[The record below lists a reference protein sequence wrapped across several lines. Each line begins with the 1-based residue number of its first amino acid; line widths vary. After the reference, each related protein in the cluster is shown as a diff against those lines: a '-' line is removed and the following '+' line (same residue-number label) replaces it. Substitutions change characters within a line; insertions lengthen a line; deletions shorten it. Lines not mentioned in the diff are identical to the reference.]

1 MTDRTTVA
9 GLQVATSLHDF
20 LQEEALPAAGIDPAG
35 FWTGVA
41 AIIADLTPANRAL
54 LARRD
59 ELQAAIDSW
68 HQARAGRP
76 AGRDDLAEYR
86 DFLTTIGYLAPDPG
100 PFAIGTEHVDA
111 EIASMA
117 GPQLVVP
124 VSNARFALNAANA
137 RWGSLYDALYGTD
150 AIAEDDGATRQ
161 GRYNPVRGQKV
172 IDTVRDFLDE
182 IVPLA
187 GASHHDATGYVV
199 SGGQLSVM
207 TASGQASLADRAA
220 FAGFAGYPGAPSGI
234 LLRHHGLHL
243 EILIDRAGSIG
254 SADPA
259 GVQDVLV
266 EAAITTII
274 DFEDSVAAV
283 DAQDKVAAYRNW
295 LGLSTGE
302 LTAPVAKGGTSFT
315 RRLERDR
322 AYTNATG
329 EAFTLPGRS
338 LLLVRNVGHLMTT
351 DAILDADGAEVFEG
365 ILDAIV
371 TTVAALPSL
380 PGGNGLPGSRAGSV
394 YIVKPKQ
401 HGPDEV
407 AFTVTLFQRVEEL
420 LGLAPNTLKLGLM
433 DEERRTSLNLAACIH
448 AAASRLVFI
457 NTGFLDRSGD
467 EIHTSMEAGPL
478 VRKAAMKTQPWIL
491 AYEDANVDAG
501 LAHGLA
507 GRAQIGKGMWTMPE
521 EMAAMLEQKIA
532 HPRAGATTA
541 WVPSPTA
548 ATLHALHYHRVDVAD
563 RQRELAGRASRAQD
577 MLRIPL
583 GDPAGWT
590 AEDRQAEVDNNAQSI
605 LGYVVRW
612 IDQGIGCSKVP
623 DINDVALMED
633 RATLRISSQLLAN
646 WLRHGIV
653 DRAQVLN
660 ALRRQA
666 IVVDKQNEA
675 DPGYQ
680 PMAPDYEASVAFAAA
695 CDLIFEG
702 ATQPSGYTEPIL
714 HRRRR
719 EAKAA
724 QARAQ
729 ADAAQ
734 AMAAQAGEPRGV
746 AAEAVEAEAKAPRI
760 DAADSV

>member
-1 MTDRTTVA
+1 VTDRTTVS
-9 GLQVATSLHDF
+9 GLRVATCLHDF
-20 LQEEALPAAGIDPAG
+20 LQEEALPAARIDPAG
-35 FWTGVA
+35 FWAGVA
-41 AIIADLTPANRAL
+41 AIVADLTPANRAL
-54 LARRD
+54 LSRRD

-68 HQARAGRP
+68 HRQRAGRP
-76 AGRDDLAEYR
+76 AGGDLAEYK
-86 DFLTTIGYLAPDPG
+86 DFLSSIGYLAPDPG
-100 PFAIGTEHVDA
+100 PFSIGTERVDA
-111 EIASMA
+111 EIAALA

-150 AIAEDDGATRQ
+150 AIAEDAGATRQ
-161 GRYNPVRGQKV
+161 GSYNPVRGQKV
-172 IDTVRDFLDE
+172 IDAVRDFLDE
-182 IVPLA
+182 VVPLA
-187 GASHHDATGYVV
+187 GASHRDVTGYVARD
-199 SGGQLSVM
+199 GRLSAV
-207 TASGQASLADRAA
+207 TASGHAALADEAA
-220 FAGFAGYPGAPSGI
+220 FAGHAGQEDAPTGI

-243 EILIDRAGSIG
+243 EILIDRSGPIG
-254 SADPA
+254 STDPA
-259 GVQDVLV
+259 GIQDVLV

-283 DAQDKVAAYRNW
+283 DAEDKVAAYRNW
-295 LGLSTGE
+295 LGLCTGE
-302 LTAPVAKGGTSFT
+302 LTAPVHKGGTSFT

-322 AYTNATG
+322 AYTGPGGDAV
-329 EAFTLPGRS
+329 TLPGRS

-351 DAILDADGAEVFEG
+351 DAVLDADGAEVFEG
-365 ILDAIV
+365 ILDAII
-371 TTVAALPSL
+371 TTVAALPGL
-380 PGGNGLPGSRAGSV
+380 PGGSGLRNSREGSV

-407 AFTVTLFQRVEEL
+407 AFTATLFGRVEEL
-420 LGLAPNTLKLGLM
+420 LGLPPSTLKLGLM

-448 AAASRLVFI
+448 AAADRLVFI

-521 EMAAMLEQKIA
+521 EMAAMLEQKIG

-548 ATLHALHYHRVDVAD
+548 ATLHALHYHQVDVAA
-563 RQRELAGRASRAQD
+563 RQRELAGRVTRADD
-577 MLRIPL
+577 MLRIPV
-583 GDPAGWT
+583 GDPAGWS
-590 AEDRQAEVDNNAQSI
+590 AEDRRAEVDNNAQSI

-612 IDQGIGCSKVP
+612 IEAGIGCSKVP

-653 DRAQVLN
+653 DRDQVLD

-666 IVVDKQNEA
+666 AVVDKQNA
-675 DPGYQ
+675 GDPGYR
-680 PMAPDYEASVAFAAA
+680 PMAPHYDASIAFAAA
-695 CDLIFEG
+695 CDLIFSG
-702 ATQPSGYTEPIL
+702 AAQPSGYTEPIL

-724 QARAQ
+724 QVK
-729 ADAAQ
+729 AAQ
-734 AMAAQAGEPRGV
+734 AMAAQAGEPRAL
-746 AAEAVEAEAKAPRI
+746 AAEAIAAESKAPRI
-760 DAADSV
+760 DSADAV